1 MKTETAIANPIYD
14 VVFKYLMEDVDIAK
28 LILSTIIDEEIESL
42 DFSPQ
47 ESTIIIEN
55 RSLTVYRLDFS
66 ANIRLPDQSNKQ
78 VIIEIQK
85 AKYSTDIMRF
95 RRYLG
100 EQYKKTTSVYT
111 LKEEGQKRVK
121 RRAIPILT
129 VYFLGHKL
137 ENIKRPVI
145 KVKRQYS
152 DGISG
157 EEIDVKEPFIE
168 SLTHDS
174 YVIIIPELSSEAKN
188 ELEQMLAI
196 FDQSLIVSD
205 EHVLL
210 INESEYPEK
219 FKPII
224 RRLHMATASHEIR
237 QLMEAEDEIIEE
249 LQSLERIIE
258 AKNESLAEKENALA
272 EKDNELA
279 KKENALAEKENVLAE
294 KNIALAEKDSALAE
308 KDNALAEQKR
318 MIEKLMQELQGSSSV

>member
-1 MKTETAIANPIYD
+1 MVMKTETTIANPIYD
-14 VVFKYLMEDVDIAK
+14 VVFKYLMEDTEIAK

-47 ESTIIIEN
+47 ENTIIIEN

-66 ANIRLPDQSNKQ
+66 AKIRMPDKSYKQ

-100 EQYKKTTSVYT
+100 EQYKKTTSVYYLQEKDKT
-111 LKEEGQKRVK
+111 RVK
-121 RRAIPILT
+121 KRAIPILT
-129 VYFLGHKL
+129 IYFLGHKL
-137 ENIKRPVI
+137 DNFNIPVI
-145 KVKRQYS
+145 KVKRSYT
-152 DGISG
+152 DGITEKELNG
-157 EEIDVKEPFIE
+157 KEPFIE

-174 YVIIIPELSSEAKN
+174 YVIVIPELSSEKQS

-196 FDQSLIVSD
+196 FDQNLIVSD
-205 EHVLL
+205 EHILF

-237 QLMEAEDEIIEE
+237 QQMEAEDEIIEE
-249 LQSLERIIE
+249 LQELERVIE
-258 AKNESLAEKENALA
+258 EKNEALA
-272 EKDNELA
+272 EKDN
-279 KKENALAEKENVLAE
+279 ALAENK
-294 KNIALAEKDSALAE
+294 KKLAEKDNALAE

-318 MIEKLMQELQGSSSV
+318 IIEKLKQELNH